1 MKKWNL
7 DNAHSEILF
16 SVRHMMISRVR
27 GKLQKFDVDVQLDLE
42 KPEEANVEARIEAAS
57 ITTGETNRDNHL
69 RSPDFLNAEKYPYL
83 TFKNTRVE
91 EIDKKHARI
100 FGDLTIQ
107 DVTRPVTLDV
117 EFAGTAK
124 SPFGTT
130 NAGFSAKTAISRKEW
145 NLTWNVALETG
156 GWLVGDEIEIS
167 IEIQLIQQ
175 DAQKA
180 VGIV

>member
-1 MKKWNL
+1 MKWNL

-27 GKLQKFDVDVQLDLE
+27 GQFQKFDVDVQLDLE

-69 RSPDFLNAEKYPYL
+69 RSPDFLNTEKYPFV
-83 TFKNTRVE
+83 TFKSSRVE
-91 EIDKKHARI
+91 KIDKKHARI
-100 FGDLTIQ
+100 SGDLTIQ

-167 IEIQLIQQ
+167 IELQLIQQ
-175 DAQKA
+175 DSQEA
-180 VGIV
+180 VGLA